1 MPFTAD
7 ERAALWNLKGVGNTV
22 IARLE
27 AMGLDSFLRLAQ
39 ASVQDVLA
47 LGANLT
53 RSSCWKNS
61 PQARTAIQ
69 AAIQCAQNS
78 LNH

>member
-7 ERAALWNLKGVGNTV
+7 ERAALLQLTGVGNTV

-27 AMGLDSFLRLAQ
+27 ALGLDSFQLLAQ
-39 ASVQDVLA
+39 ANVQDVLA
-47 LGANLT
+47 LGADLT

-61 PQARTAIQ
+61 PKAHAAIQ
-69 AAIQCAQNS
+69 AAIQCAQAQP
-78 LNH
+78 

>member
-7 ERAALWNLKGVGNTV
+7 ERAALLQLTGVGHTV

-27 AMGLDSFLRLAQ
+27 AMGLDSFQLLAQ
-39 ASVQDVLA
+39 ANVKDVLA
-47 LGANLT
+47 LGADLT

-61 PQARTAIQ
+61 PQAHAAIQ
-69 AAIQCAQNS
+69 AAIQCAQAQP
-78 LNH
+78 